1 MRLKRVL
8 FSLILTSFIHAAD
21 SISVSLYEPSSISYG
36 IENDFLNQYIWHG
49 ISYNKGLIL
58 QSSAWISKDNISF
71 SVWGNITS
79 YDVNSAIK
87 RNEIDFFV
95 EYYNELENFE
105 LESSLGYYIY
115 PKQEDSPPTAE
126 ANLKLLYNVF
136 ESKLYTN
143 LTLDVLEYP
152 GSYTGELGII
162 HEVNINDELNLF
174 FDINASVANKKFNET
189 YIDSYYSHNSLN
201 YLSFSL
207 SSNYYFTEV
216 LYIKPHFEY
225 YHILNSALKEI
236 SGNHLLNFGLLRG
249 TEL

>member
-1 MRLKRVL
+1 MGLKRLL
-8 FSLILTSFIHAAD
+8 FSLILTSFIHSAD
-21 SISVSLYEPSSISYG
+21 SISVSQYEPSSISYG

-49 ISYNKGLIL
+49 IIYNEGLIL
-58 QSSAWISKDNISF
+58 QPSVWISKDNISF

-152 GSYTGELGII
+152 GSFTGELGII
-162 HEVNINDELNLF
+162 HEVNINDDLNLF
-174 FDINASVANKKFNET
+174 LDINASVANKKFNET
-189 YIDSYYSHNSLN
+189 NIDSYYSHNSLN

-207 SSNYYFTEV
+207 SSNYYFTDV
-216 LYIKPHFEY
+216 LYIKPHFGY

-236 SGNHLLNFGLLRG
+236 SGNHLLNFGLLIG